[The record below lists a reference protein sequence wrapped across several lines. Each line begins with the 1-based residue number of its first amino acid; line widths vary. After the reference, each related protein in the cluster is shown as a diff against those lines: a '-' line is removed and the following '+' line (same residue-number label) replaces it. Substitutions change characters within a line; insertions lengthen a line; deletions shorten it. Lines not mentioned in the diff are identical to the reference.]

1 MEREEQQRKRTIAR
15 SNAEVKKFTK
25 TRKETEKRSNRKL
38 AVSDFNDYDKLTNDS
53 RWKSTRVQRKLE
65 AIQQSSKRRY
75 GKKKKK
81 KKENTES
88 SECARQIND
97 TS

>member
-25 TRKETEKRSNRKL
+25 TREETEKRSNRKL

-81 KKENTES
+81 ERKHGIVGMCSLDK
-88 SECARQIND
+88 
-97 TS
+97 

>member
-25 TRKETEKRSNRKL
+25 TREETEKRSNRKL

-75 GKKKKK
+75 GKKKKRK
-81 KKENTES
+81 KTRN
-88 SECARQIND
+88 RRNVLVR
-97 TS
+97 